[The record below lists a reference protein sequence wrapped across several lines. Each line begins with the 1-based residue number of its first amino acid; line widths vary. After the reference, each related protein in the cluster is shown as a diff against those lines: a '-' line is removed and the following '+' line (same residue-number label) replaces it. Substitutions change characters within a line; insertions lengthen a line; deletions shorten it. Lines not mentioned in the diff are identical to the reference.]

1 MDVDWIHAERFAVLA
16 EAIEDLNIR
25 ARHPLLLPIK
35 KTARPLPSQVWRA
48 KAAVVGA
55 IEALILVGEDAKG
68 AVRKILH
75 DFPAIENLV
84 RSDSRRNSK
93 AAVIKAI
100 LEWRR
105 TLRAPSR
112 HKANAAIEVLQ
123 SHDEFIDLET
133 DGTDEWYRDVA
144 RQSLQYAARVAMD
157 LANSASTKQ

>member
-16 EAIEDLNIR
+16 EAIEDLNIG